1 MYRYRLLCNQHQSN
15 FIKFKDIELTKL
27 CISLYDKDKDG
38 RFSISVA
45 AAVTNINPI
54 IQYFHTNNNL
64 ENSFIEFKYFTRII
78 DLPVGFFDR
87 CKLSEIQLPETIQKL
102 GQYCFSNNKIKKII
116 IPKSCNIVEGTIF
129 EGNEIDCTVIFE
141 NKTPPIARNNFFL
154 NRYTKSKI
162 VAYVPNESLKL
173 YKNVINWK
181 DYKNQIHPI
190 SEYNEGN

>member
-38 RFSISVA
+38 RFSISDA

>member
-38 RFSISVA
+38 RFSISDA

-54 IQYFHTNNNL
+54 IQYFYTNNNL

-78 DLPVGFFDR
+78 DLPVSFFDR

-129 EGNEIDCTVIFE
+129 EGNKIDCIVIFE
-141 NKTPPIARNNFFL
+141 NKTPPIARSNFFL

-162 VAYVPNESLKL
+162 VAYVPNESLEL

>member
-27 CISLYDKDKDG
+27 CISLYDKVKDG
-38 RFSISVA
+38 RFSISDA

-54 IQYFHTNNNL
+54 IQYFYTNNNL

-78 DLPVGFFDR
+78 VLPVGFFDR

-141 NKTPPIARNNFFL
+141 NKTPPIARNNFFV

>member
-27 CISLYDKDKDG
+27 CISLYDKDKDE
-38 RFSISVA
+38 RFSISDA

-54 IQYFHTNNNL
+54 IQYFYTNNNL

-78 DLPVGFFDR
+78 DLPVSFFDR

-102 GQYCFSNNKIKKII
+102 GQFCFSNNKIKKII

-141 NKTPPIARNNFFL
+141 NKTPPIARNNFFV

-162 VAYVPNESLKL
+162 VAYVPNESLEL

-190 SEYNEGN
+190 SEYNGEI

>member
-27 CISLYDKDKDG
+27 CISLYDKDKDR
-38 RFSISVA
+38 RFSISDA
-45 AAVTNINPI
+45 AAVTNITPI
-54 IQYFHTNNNL
+54 IQYFNSNNNL

-78 DLPVGFFDR
+78 DLPVSFFDR

-102 GQYCFSNNKIKKII
+102 GQFCFSNNKIKKLI

-141 NKTPPIARNNFFL
+141 NITPPIAHNNFFV

-162 VAYVPNESLKL
+162 VAYVPNESLEL

-190 SEYNEGN
+190 SEYNGEI

>member
-38 RFSISVA
+38 RFSISDA

-54 IQYFHTNNNL
+54 IQYFYTNNNL

-78 DLPVGFFDR
+78 DLPVNFFDR

-116 IPKSCNIVEGTIF
+116 IPKSCNIVEGSIF

-162 VAYVPNESLKL
+162 VAYVPNESLEL

>member
-38 RFSISVA
+38 RFSISDA

-78 DLPVGFFDR
+78 VLPLSFFDR

-102 GQYCFSNNKIKKII
+102 AQYCFSNNKIKKII
-116 IPKSCNIVEGTIF
+116 IPKSCNIVEGNIF

-141 NKTPPIARNNFFL
+141 NKTPPIARNNFFV

-162 VAYVPNESLKL
+162 VAYVPNESLEL

>member
-38 RFSISVA
+38 RFSISDA

-162 VAYVPNESLKL
+162 VAYVPNESLEL

>member
-15 FIKFKDIELTKL
+15 FIKFKNIELTKL

-38 RFSISVA
+38 RFSISDA

-54 IQYFHTNNNL
+54 IQYFYTNNNL

-78 DLPVGFFDR
+78 DLPVSFFDR

-102 GQYCFSNNKIKKII
+102 GQFCFSNNKIKKII

-141 NKTPPIARNNFFL
+141 NKTPPIARNNFFT

-162 VAYVPNESLKL
+162 VAYVPNESLEL

>member
-1 MYRYRLLCNQHQSN
+1 MFDFNSTLEDVSN
-15 FIKFKDIELTKL
+15 APAELTKL

-38 RFSISVA
+38 RFSISDA

-162 VAYVPNESLKL
+162 VAYVPNESLEL

>member
-38 RFSISVA
+38 RFSISDA

-54 IQYFHTNNNL
+54 IQYFYTNNNL

-141 NKTPPIARNNFFL
+141 NKTPPIARSNFFL

-162 VAYVPNESLKL
+162 VAYVPNESLEL

>member
-38 RFSISVA
+38 RFSISDA

-78 DLPVGFFDR
+78 DLPVSFFDR

-141 NKTPPIARNNFFL
+141 NKTPPIARSNFFL

-162 VAYVPNESLKL
+162 VAYVPNESLEL

>member
-38 RFSISVA
+38 RFSISDA

-116 IPKSCNIVEGTIF
+116 IPKSCNIVEGAIF

-162 VAYVPNESLKL
+162 VAYVPNESLEL

>member
-27 CISLYDKDKDG
+27 CISWYDKDKDG
-38 RFSISVA
+38 RFSISDA

-54 IQYFHTNNNL
+54 IQYFYTNNNL

-78 DLPVGFFDR
+78 DLPVSFFDR

-102 GQYCFSNNKIKKII
+102 GQFCFSNNKIKKII

-162 VAYVPNESLKL
+162 VAYVPNESLEL

>member
-38 RFSISVA
+38 RFSISDA

-54 IQYFHTNNNL
+54 IQYFYTNNNL

-78 DLPVGFFDR
+78 YLPVSFFNR

-162 VAYVPNESLKL
+162 VAYVPNESLEL

>member
-38 RFSISVA
+38 RFSISDA

-129 EGNEIDCTVIFE
+129 EGNKIDCTVIFE

>member
-38 RFSISVA
+38 RFSISDA

-78 DLPVGFFDR
+78 VLPVSFFDR

-162 VAYVPNESLKL
+162 VAYVPNESLEL

>member
-27 CISLYDKDKDG
+27 CISWYDKDKDG
-38 RFSISVA
+38 RFSISDA

-54 IQYFHTNNNL
+54 IQYFYTNNNL

-78 DLPVGFFDR
+78 DLPVSFFDR

-102 GQYCFSNNKIKKII
+102 GQFCFSNNKIKKII

-141 NKTPPIARNNFFL
+141 NKTPPIARNNFFV

-162 VAYVPNESLKL
+162 VAYVPNESLEL

>member
-162 VAYVPNESLKL
+162 VAYVPNESLEL

>member
-38 RFSISVA
+38 RFSISDA

-78 DLPVGFFDR
+78 VLPVDFFDR

-162 VAYVPNESLKL
+162 VAYVPNESLEL

>member
-38 RFSISVA
+38 RFSISDA

-54 IQYFHTNNNL
+54 IQYFYTNNNL

-78 DLPVGFFDR
+78 VLPVNFFER

-116 IPKSCNIVEGTIF
+116 IPKSCNIVEGAIF
-129 EGNEIDCTVIFE
+129 EGNKIVCTVIFE

-162 VAYVPNESLKL
+162 VAYVPNESLEL

>member
-38 RFSISVA
+38 RFSISDA

-54 IQYFHTNNNL
+54 IQYFYTNNNL

-78 DLPVGFFDR
+78 DLPVSFFDR
-87 CKLSEIQLPETIQKL
+87 CKLSEIQLPESIQKL

-141 NKTPPIARNNFFL
+141 NKTPPIARNNFFV

-162 VAYVPNESLKL
+162 VAYVPNESLEL

>member
-38 RFSISVA
+38 RFSISDV

-162 VAYVPNESLKL
+162 VAYVPNESLEL

>member
-38 RFSISVA
+38 RFSISDA

-54 IQYFHTNNNL
+54 IQYFNTNNNL

-78 DLPVGFFDR
+78 DLPVSFFDR

-102 GQYCFSNNKIKKII
+102 GQFCFSNNKIKKII

-141 NKTPPIARNNFFL
+141 NITPPIAHNNFFL

-162 VAYVPNESLKL
+162 VAYVPNESLEL
-173 YKNVINWK
+173 YKNVINWE

-190 SEYNEGN
+190 SEYTGI

>member
-38 RFSISVA
+38 RFSISDA

-54 IQYFHTNNNL
+54 IQYFYTNNNL

-78 DLPVGFFDR
+78 DLPVSFFDR
-87 CKLSEIQLPETIQKL
+87 CKLSEFQLPETIQKL
-102 GQYCFSNNKIKKII
+102 GQFCFSNNKIKKII

-141 NKTPPIARNNFFL
+141 NKTPPIARNNFFE

-162 VAYVPNESLKL
+162 VAYVPNESLEL

>member
-38 RFSISVA
+38 RFSISDA

-78 DLPVGFFDR
+78 DLPVGLFNR

-162 VAYVPNESLKL
+162 VVYVPNESLEL

>member
-38 RFSISVA
+38 RFSISDA

-54 IQYFHTNNNL
+54 IQYFYTNNNL

-78 DLPVGFFDR
+78 DLPVSFFDR

-116 IPKSCNIVEGTIF
+116 IPKSCNIVEGAIF

-162 VAYVPNESLKL
+162 VAYVPNESLEL

>member
-1 MYRYRLLCNQHQSN
+1 MYRYSLLCNQHQSN

-38 RFSISVA
+38 RFSISDA

-54 IQYFHTNNNL
+54 IQYFYTNNNL

-78 DLPVGFFDR
+78 VLPVGFFDR

-162 VAYVPNESLKL
+162 VAYVPNESLEL

>member
-38 RFSISVA
+38 RFSISDA

-54 IQYFHTNNNL
+54 IQYFYTNNNL

-78 DLPVGFFDR
+78 DLPVSFFDK

-129 EGNEIDCTVIFE
+129 EGNKIDCTVIFE

-162 VAYVPNESLKL
+162 VAYVPNESLEL

>member
-15 FIKFKDIELTKL
+15 FIKFKNIELTKL

-38 RFSISVA
+38 RFSISDA

-78 DLPVGFFDR
+78 YLPVGFFDS

-162 VAYVPNESLKL
+162 VAYVPNESLEL

>member
-38 RFSISVA
+38 RFSISDA

-54 IQYFHTNNNL
+54 IQYFYTNNNL

-78 DLPVGFFDR
+78 DLPVSFFDR

-129 EGNEIDCTVIFE
+129 EGNKIDCTVIFE
-141 NKTPPIARNNFFL
+141 NKTPPIARSNFFL

-162 VAYVPNESLKL
+162 VAYVPNESLEL

>member
-38 RFSISVA
+38 RFSISDA

-78 DLPVGFFDR
+78 DLPVSFFNR

-162 VAYVPNESLKL
+162 VAYVPNESLEL

>member
-38 RFSISVA
+38 RFSISDA
-45 AAVTNINPI
+45 AAVTNINQI
-54 IQYFHTNNNL
+54 IQYFCTNNNL

-78 DLPVGFFDR
+78 DLPVSFFDS

-102 GQYCFSNNKIKKII
+102 GQFCFSNNKIKKII
-116 IPKSCNIVEGTIF
+116 IPKSCNIVEGSIF

-162 VAYVPNESLKL
+162 VAYVPNESLEL

>member
-38 RFSISVA
+38 RFSISDA

-141 NKTPPIARNNFFL
+141 NKTPPIARNNFFV

-162 VAYVPNESLKL
+162 VAYVPNESLEL